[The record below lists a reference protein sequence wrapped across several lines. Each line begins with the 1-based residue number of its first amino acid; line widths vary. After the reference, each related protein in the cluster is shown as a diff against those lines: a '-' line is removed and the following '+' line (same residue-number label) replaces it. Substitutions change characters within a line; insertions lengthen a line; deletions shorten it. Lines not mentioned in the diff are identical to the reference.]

1 MLRPISIALACQRM
15 STSNEVAFFSS
26 CSCLT
31 MPRLELFCGDITTLA
46 VDAIVNAANP
56 SLVPGGAIGLAIH
69 RAAGPELEAECYTL
83 PGCHAGEA
91 KITRGYRLSA
101 KYVIH
106 TVGPGWKGGK
116 FKEAEVLAKCYRSA
130 LALAVEHGARTI
142 AFPAISCG
150 LYGYPVEEAAKIA
163 VAETVNF
170 LRERDDFER
179 VIFTCVGEGVHAA
192 YESALQ

>member
-1 MLRPISIALACQRM
+1 MTKI
-15 STSNEVAFFSS
+15 EF
-26 CSCLT
+26 
-31 MPRLELFCGDITTLA
+31 FCGDITTLD

-56 SLVPGGAIGLAIH
+56 SLVPGGAVGLAIH
-69 RAAGPELEAECYTL
+69 QAAGPALEAECMTI

-91 KITRGYRLSA
+91 EITRGYGLPA

-116 FKEAEVLAKCYRSA
+116 FKEAELLARCYRST
-130 LALAVEHGARTI
+130 LALAVEYGVRTI

-163 VAETVNF
+163 VAP
-170 LRERDDFER
+170 RP
-179 VIFTCVGEGVHAA
+179 
-192 YESALQ
+192 